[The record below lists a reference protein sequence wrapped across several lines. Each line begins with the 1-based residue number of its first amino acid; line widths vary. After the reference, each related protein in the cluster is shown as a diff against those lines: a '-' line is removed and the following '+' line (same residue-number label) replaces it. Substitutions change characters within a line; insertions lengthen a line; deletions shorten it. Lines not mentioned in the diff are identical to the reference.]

1 MSLADDIEEDDE
13 RPARRTRIDAVRN
26 RERILLS
33 AKAVFNAGGPDVT
46 LEAVARHAEVGI
58 GTFYRHFPTREALY
72 EAIYRRE
79 VDQLAELAV
88 RLKRD
93 PRPVKALRKW
103 LRANVE
109 LVATKKGMAV
119 ALALAAHKP
128 PELYAYSFETLT
140 TALKS
145 LLDQAVAT
153 GDLRGD
159 VSAEDILRTVIGMCY
174 LHDQPGW
181 QTTVMRLMDVFL
193 DGLAR
198 DRARR

>member
-1 MSLADDIEEDDE
+1 LANDIQEDDE
-13 RPARRTRIDAVRN
+13 KAGRRPRADAVRN
-26 RERILLS
+26 RERILAS
-33 AKAVFNAGGPDVT
+33 AKAVFNAGGPDVS

-58 GTFYRHFPTREALY
+58 GTLYRHFPTREALY

-79 VDQLAELAV
+79 VDELAALAE
-88 RLKRD
+88 RLKRNI
-93 PRPVKALRKW
+93 RPVHALRKW
-103 LRANVE
+103 IHANVQ

-140 TALKS
+140 TALQS
-145 LLDQAVAT
+145 LLDRAVEA
-153 GDLRGD
+153 GELRGD
-159 VSAEDILRTVIGMCY
+159 VSAEDVLRTVIGMCY

-181 QTTVMRLMDVFL
+181 QATVTRLMDVFL

-198 DRARR
+198 DKARP

>member
-1 MSLADDIEEDDE
+1 MRLTDDIDADDEKPGR
-13 RPARRTRIDAVRN
+13 RPRADAIRN
-26 RERILLS
+26 RERILES
-33 AKAVFNAGGPDVT
+33 AKAVFNAGGPDAS

-58 GTFYRHFPTREALY
+58 GTLYRHFPTREALY

-79 VDQLAELAV
+79 VDQLAEFAE
-88 RLKRD
+88 RLNSH
-93 PRPVKALRKW
+93 PRPVDALRRW

-140 TALKS
+140 TALRS
-145 LLDQAVAT
+145 LLVRAAAA
-153 GDLRGD
+153 GEIRGD
-159 VSAEDILRTVIGMCY
+159 VSAEDVLRTVIGMCY

-181 QTTVMRLMDVFL
+181 QATVTRLLDVFL

-198 DRARR
+198 NLVPR